1 MTAATTTDTSTAYND
16 FLLSKAPVAV
26 ATGFEP
32 PTKPHRSLKPHQ
44 VDIATWMIRQ
54 GQAAAF
60 ASFGLGKTRIQLQ
73 VAKWVRQKT
82 GQKVLF
88 IAPLGVRQEF
98 TRNDGPA
105 MGMKV
110 EYCRNDAEIAKART
124 SFIITNYERVRDGQI
139 DVSQFA
145 AVLMDEASCLRNYG
159 TKTSQMFVQLF
170 ADTPYKFL
178 ATATPCPNDFIEL
191 INYAD
196 FLGVMDRGQ
205 SMTRWFQ
212 RDSEEAGNLTLYP
225 HEEERFWLWVATWGL
240 FVSRPSDLGHDDE
253 GYSLPRLNVHW
264 HPITTSYKR
273 AVEEVD
279 KRNGQRRLIPKTS
292 GGIQQVAKERKH
304 TVDDRIAEA
313 KRIIEQ
319 HPDDHWLVWHY
330 LESERHAICKAIPEA
345 VAVYGSQNLEDREQ
359 QIIDFSNGKI
369 RVLAPKPEIAGSG
382 CNFQRHCH
390 RAIFVGPTDK
400 FNDFI
405 QAVHRIYRFLQ
416 DSPVEVHIVHTDTQ
430 SETVTIMKRKWRQHD
445 ELTDRMQQIIRTHG
459 LNQSGIE
466 KRLKR
471 MSGVKRQEVTGNNFR
486 AIHNDCVVEMQD
498 FADDSIDQIVTSIPF
513 SDHYEYSPNF
523 NDFGH
528 NNGDVGFF
536 EQFDFLVPQLKRVL
550 KPGRVACIH
559 TKDRIEYGTM
569 TGNAMYSVNEFSD
582 KTVAAFKRH
591 GLIYMGRIVIDTDVV
606 RENAQT
612 YRLGHTENA
621 KDSTKMGCGS
631 TEFVLLFRK
640 WQPSYSPNETANGPD
655 PVTKDK
661 SVYGRGAW
669 QIDASGVCRS
679 KGDELLSPAMIAN
692 MSVSSI
698 YAWWRDHCEKN
709 GYDYPTHL
717 QFTEACEAAGKLPAS
732 MMLFSPSGHDPNVWT
747 DILRF
752 KTLNSEL
759 RKKTTENHICPLQL
773 DVIERLIRRYSNEGE
788 TILDPFGGLMSVPY
802 QAIQMGRKGVG
813 IELSE
818 QYWNFGVRF
827 CQRIE
832 REQNTPTLF
841 DWIESQEND
850 ASQPKSLARTA
861 E

>member
-1 MTAATTTDTSTAYND
+1 MMTTDTTITDYQA
-16 FLLSKAPVAV
+16 FLTSKAPIAV
-26 ATGFEP
+26 AGGFDP
-32 PTKPHRSLKPHQ
+32 PSRPHRSLKPHQ
-44 VDIATWMIRQ
+44 IDIAVWMIRQ

-73 VAKWVRQKT
+73 VAKWIHQKT
-82 GQKVLF
+82 KQKVLI

-110 EYCRNDAEIAKART
+110 TYCRNNEEIQAAKT
-124 SFIITNYERVRDGQI
+124 PFIITNYERVRDGQI
-139 DVSQFA
+139 DASQFGG
-145 AVLMDEASCLRNYG
+145 VLLDEASCLRNYG
-159 TKTSQMFVQLF
+159 TKTSQMFVEKF
-170 ADTPYKFL
+170 SATPYRFL

-212 RDSEEAGNLTLYP
+212 RDPNEAGNLQLYP

-240 FVSRPSDLGHDDE
+240 FVSRPSDLGHEDE
-253 GYSLPRLNVHW
+253 GYALPKLNVHW
-264 HPITTSYKR
+264 HSVTVDYKR
-273 AVEEVD
+273 AAQEID
-279 KRNGQRRLIPKTS
+279 KRNGQRRLLPKTS
-292 GGIQQVAKERKH
+292 GGIQEVAKERKH
-304 TVDDRIAEA
+304 TIVERVREA
-313 KRIIEQ
+313 KRIIDE

-330 LESERHAICKAIPEA
+330 LEAERHAICKEIPGSVAIF
-345 VAVYGSQNLEDREQ
+345 GSQKLDDRENK
-359 QIIDFSNGKI
+359 IVDFSNGKI
-369 RVLAPKPEIAGSG
+369 QILAPKPEIAGSG
-382 CNFQRHCH
+382 CNFQKHCH

-416 DSPVEVHIVHTDTQ
+416 SKPVEIHIVHADTQ
-430 SETVTIMKRKWRQHD
+430 GETVSIMKRKWRQHD
-445 ELTDRMQQIIRTHG
+445 ELTDRMQKIIKTHG
-459 LNQSGIE
+459 LNQSNIE
-466 KRLKR
+466 QRLKR
-471 MSGVKRQEVTGNNFR
+471 MSGVKREEVKGNNFR
-486 AIHNDCVVEMQD
+486 AIHNDCVLELKTFD
-498 FADDSIDQIVTSIPF
+498 DDSIDQIVTSIPF

-528 NNGDVGFF
+528 NNGDEGFF
-536 EQFDFLVPQLKRVL
+536 RQFDFLVPELLRVT

-582 KTVAAFKRH
+582 KTVASFKKH
-591 GLIYMGRIVIDTDVV
+591 GWIYMGRIVIDTDVV

-640 WQPSYSPNETANGPD
+640 WHPSMSPNDTASGPD

-661 SVYGRGAW
+661 SQYSRSRW
-669 QIDASGVCRS
+669 QIHASGIWRS
-679 KGDELLSPAMIAN
+679 NGDEMISPAMIAN
-692 MSVSSI
+692 MSVSGI
-698 YAWWRDHCEKN
+698 YHWWRQYCEKH

-732 MMLFSPSGHDPNVWT
+732 MMLFAPCGHDPAIWT
-747 DILRF
+747 DILRI

-759 RKKTTENHICPLQL
+759 RKKTTEQHICPLQL
-773 DVIERLIRRYSNEGE
+773 DVIERLIERYSNPGE
-788 TILDPFGGLMSVPY
+788 IIFDPFGGLMSVPY
-802 QAIQMGRKGVG
+802 QAIQMDRQGWGT
-813 IELSE
+813 ELNRD
-818 QYWNFGVRF
+818 YWGFGVKFLERL
-827 CQRIE
+827 E
-832 REQNTPTLF
+832 REQATPTLF
-841 DWIESQEND
+841 DLMEADEMEG
-850 ASQPKSLARTA
+850 ATA
-861 E
+861 